1 MPLATF
7 DLGVPEIAQITR
19 TVYDYGKASWS
30 RIHREFERHDWSYI
44 DEMTVDE
51 MERYLHAKINEVV
64 LRHVPRRNIRE
75 SRSAHPWMNETCLN
89 AIRAKLATTGSEE
102 QVFAAS
108 ECSRILFAE
117 YLTYVCRM
125 RDKLRTVKR
134 GSKLWWK
141 LTSEITCAST
151 KCSQI
156 PALKSLTGWVLDAK
170 GKADLFANTFEEKSQ
185 FQNLKEMSFASLT
198 RLAWRMD
205 GY

>member
-1 MPLATF
+1 MNN
-7 DLGVPEIAQITR
+7 
-19 TVYDYGKASWS
+19 
-30 RIHREFERHDWSYI
+30 
-44 DEMTVDE
+44 MNVDE

-64 LRHVPRRNIRE
+64 LRYVPRRIIRE

-89 AIRAKLATTGSEE
+89 AIRVKLAKTGSDE

-117 YLTYVCRM
+117 YLAYVCRT

-134 GSKLWWK
+134 GSKLWWE

-151 KCSQI
+151 KCSQN

-170 GKADLFANTFEEKSQ
+170 DKADLFANTFEENS
-185 FQNLKEMSFASLT
+185 
-198 RLAWRMD
+198 
-205 GY
+205 